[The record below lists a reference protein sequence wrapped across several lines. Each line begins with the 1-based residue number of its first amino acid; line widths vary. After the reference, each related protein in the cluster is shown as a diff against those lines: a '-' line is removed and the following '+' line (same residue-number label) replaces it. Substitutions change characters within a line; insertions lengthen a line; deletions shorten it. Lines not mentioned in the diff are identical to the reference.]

1 MRSILPLLVTL
12 LLILPLTSLVCTTA
26 SGEEVLKP
34 TKAYGAFL
42 KAMRRV
48 PVPEKPAEEKK
59 YALAYLKAWDASGRK
74 PTPTDNYVLS
84 QFQQKAQM
92 YTEALGGFHAVQGDE
107 EVKEKTRHYAANA
120 EAGLLLVA
128 GMRSSL
134 GKTGIDKS
142 LKGLCKYA
150 DAMQIPAGL
159 KARSALRLILAQVYA
174 KGGQAQE
181 AHAIR
186 MQLLKDDPST
196 LSKLVRPIVRGF
208 LRSTHALDQYDAM
221 RKQAATSIQTLRNM
235 QEAKL
240 AESQKKYDKAL
251 AKLKSTDAGA
261 LDAGGNLK
269 KTSTRKMSRTEKD
282 VFNGKRSLTKDQKLL
297 AEIAEFAKPL
307 VLLGTP
313 AQAWTLERAFGDL
326 EALESLK
333 GKVVVLDF
341 FATMHD
347 HCNFPLMR
355 DLVKEYGEKGLAAV
369 GVTVSSSVVY
379 AERYAADEDMRSKTE
394 PGAKLYYAARLATEK
409 TPSDGEYILNEAAY
423 RAMEIEVVATFI
435 ANHEL
440 KWPVVMIAKTEP
452 NPNFAQETWPHLV
465 VLDKQGRIRYFR
477 GGELLRSDKE
487 SNAALRTVIED
498 LLKE

>member
-1 MRSILPLLVTL
+1 MRSFLPLLLML
-12 LLILPLTSLVCTTA
+12 LLPLTLLA
-26 SGEEVLKP
+26 SRPASAEEVLKP

-48 PVPEKPAEEKK
+48 PVPEKPAAEKK
-59 YALAYLKAWDASGRK
+59 YALEYLLAWAGTGRK
-74 PTPTDNYVLS
+74 PTPTDNYVLA
-84 QFQQKAQM
+84 QFQQKAEQ
-92 YTEALGGFHAVQGDE
+92 YDKALAGFHAVQGDE
-107 EVKEKTRHYAANA
+107 DVKEKTRDYAANA

-128 GMRSSL
+128 GMRVAL
-134 GKTGIDKS
+134 GKSGIDKQIA
-142 LKGLCKYA
+142 GLCKYA
-150 DAMQIPAGL
+150 DAMAIPARL
-159 KARSALRLILAQVYA
+159 KARSALRSIMAQVHA
-174 KGGQAQE
+174 KGGQAKE

-186 MQLLKDDPST
+186 MQLLIDDPST

-221 RKQAATSIQTLRNM
+221 RKEAAATIKTLRDL
-235 QEAKL
+235 QEPKVSQAK
-240 AESQKKYDKAL
+240 AKYTKAL
-251 AKLKSTDAGA
+251 AKLRSTDAGA
-261 LDAGGNLK
+261 LDADGNLK
-269 KTSTRKMSRTEKD
+269 ETNSRKMTKEQKD
-282 VFNGKRSLTKDQKLL
+282 VHNGKRTLGREEKLL
-297 AEIAEFAKPL
+297 ADIAEFAKPL

-313 AQAWTLERAFGDL
+313 AKAWTRERSFGDV

-355 DLVKEYGEKGLAAV
+355 DLVKEYGDKGLAVV

-379 AERYAADEDMRSKTE
+379 AERYAADEDMKSKTE

-409 TPSDGEYILNEAAY
+409 TPSDGEYILNDASY
-423 RAMEIEVVATFI
+423 RTMEIEVIATFI
-435 ANHEL
+435 ANHEF
-440 KWPVVMIAKTEP
+440 KWPVVMIEKSEP

-465 VLDKQGRIRYFR
+465 VLDKVGRIRYFR
-477 GGELLRSDKE
+477 GGELRRSDTE
-487 SNAALRTVIED
+487 GNAALRTVIAD